1 MKAIMKKTKRTKI
14 TIERER
20 LLVVAPARARAKGWC
35 EACRA
40 EVRMVSAQEAA
51 AITGFSQRAIFRL
64 IEEGRLHF
72 SETPRG
78 ALSICLNS
86 LLERGS
92 TEGGESRA
100 LKQIKDDPE

>member
-1 MKAIMKKTKRTKI
+1 MKKTKRTKI

-20 LLVVAPARARAKGWC
+20 LLVVATARARAQGWC
-35 EACRA
+35 EPCRA
-40 EVRMVSAQEAA
+40 EVKMVGAAEAA

-64 IEEGRLHF
+64 IEAGRLHF

-78 ALSICLNS
+78 VLSICLNS
-86 LLERGS
+86 LLEHGS
-92 TEGGESRA
+92 TEGESRA

>member
-1 MKAIMKKTKRTKI
+1 MKKTKRTKI

-40 EVRMVSAQEAA
+40 EVRMVGAQEAA
-51 AITGFSQRAIFRL
+51 AITGLKERAIFRL

-72 SETPRG
+72 AETPRG

-86 LLERGS
+86 LLEHGS
-92 TEGGESRA
+92 AGGGESRA
-100 LKQIKDDPE
+100 LKQVRDEPE